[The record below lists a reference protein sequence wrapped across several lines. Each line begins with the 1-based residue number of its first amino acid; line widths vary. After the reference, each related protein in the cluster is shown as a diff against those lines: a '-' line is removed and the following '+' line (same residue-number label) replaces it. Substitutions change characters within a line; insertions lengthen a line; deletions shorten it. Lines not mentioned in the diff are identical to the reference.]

1 MNIPCPRFSLL
12 VACLS
17 AILFVSCEKKEYQTI
32 EELDEE
38 NIRNYIQAN
47 GLTVQLFEN
56 TGIYYQVMQEGTG
69 KDIEYT
75 DQVPLVFTQRSLDGQ
90 YQAID
95 SLHSNNRYADFFG
108 YFPFGSSYAGQPGSP
123 VEKEESMKMVVKQV
137 LKKAGGRI
145 RVIVPSRQLWGR
157 NGVRSR
163 GIPPNASIDYTIHVI
178 DDLDQYDDHQI
189 RNAIVNAGY
198 TVDEFTKNSDGVYY
212 KILSAGSGA
221 PVAID
226 TTINAQYT
234 LRRPDGQIVEE
245 NDEFKI
251 KLNAA
256 NVGVNAW
263 LTVLPNIRRGGKV
276 RLFAPSKQAYGL
288 SGINSSGIP
297 PFLPLDFEITLN
309 TE

>member
-12 VACLS
+12 VACFS
-17 AILFVSCEKKEYQTI
+17 AILFASCEKKEYQTI

-47 GLTVQLFEN
+47 GLTVQPFEN
-56 TGIYYQVMQEGTG
+56 TGIYYQILQEGTG
-69 KDIEYT
+69 KNIEYT
-75 DQVPLVFTQRSLDGQ
+75 DRIPMVFTQRSLNGQ
-90 YQAID
+90 YQAVD
-95 SLHSNNRYADFFG
+95 SLHTNSRYADYFG

-123 VEKEESMKMVVKQV
+123 VEKEESMKMVVKRA
-137 LKKAGGRI
+137 LKKAGGKI

-157 NGVRSR
+157 NGLRSR

-178 DDLDQYDDHQI
+178 DDIDQYDDYQI
-189 RNAIVNAGY
+189 RKAIVNAGY
-198 TVDEFTKNSDGVYY
+198 TVDEFTKNNDGVYY
-212 KILSAGSGA
+212 KVLSTGSGA

-226 TTINAQYT
+226 TTITAQYVLKRT
-234 LRRPDGQIVEE
+234 DGQVLEE

-251 KLNAA
+251 KLNSS

-288 SGINSSGIP
+288 NGTTGVIP
-297 PFLPLDFEITLN
+297 PFLVLDFEITLN
-309 TE
+309 ME